1 MTSNEVYIDVPRII
15 NKEEV
20 IIDLNQIRFEPRSSP
35 TNDYT
40 IGMSCFSAEHLL
52 LRNKSTTDWLAAI
65 RITYLRGETCLPTI
79 CFSELAWYK
88 FN

>member
-1 MTSNEVYIDVPRII
+1 MTSNEVYIDVPRNI

-35 TNDYT
+35 TNDNT

-52 LRNKSTTDWLAAI
+52 LRNNRNKDWLTGNEDNMYE
-65 RITYLRGETCLPTI
+65 RRNMSTNNM
-79 CFSELAWYK
+79 FQ
-88 FN
+88 